1 MKGDLQS
8 SMLTE
13 YSALQSTILG
23 NVGGTIMN
31 VHPNLDLNV
40 GRLERRMWRMQ
51 QQDGL
56 LDLLLGVAILA
67 LGLAAMVEGLGGGTA
82 ARLATLCG
90 IQFSAA
96 FAMGW
101 ARRRWTRPLIGSVK
115 FAPHRRR
122 RLFWMQWILGGSV
135 VATAALVMLTM
146 WANRIRPG
154 MLGGLGVWAPAL
166 TSAAVI
172 MVPLGAMAI
181 IFDVTRLWLHAI
193 LLSAAVVSSVSVAV
207 PPIPFFETVLF
218 GVAGLFS
225 CAVGLTVLMRF
236 LQAVRQTGESPGPQD
251 AERLEEGIDR

>member
-1 MKGDLQS
+1 MD
-8 SMLTE
+8 
-13 YSALQSTILG
+13 
-23 NVGGTIMN
+23 

-56 LDLLLGVAILA
+56 LDLFLGVAILA
-67 LGLAAMVEGLGGGTA
+67 LGLAAMVEGLGGGKA

-96 FAMGW
+96 LAMGW
-101 ARRRWTRPLIGSVK
+101 ARRRWTRPLIGTVK
-115 FAPHRRR
+115 FAPHRRQ
-122 RLFWMQWILGGSV
+122 RLLRMQWILGGSV
-135 VATAALVMLTM
+135 VATAALVLLTM

-154 MLGGLGVWAPAL
+154 MLGDLGVWAPAL

-172 MVPLGAMAI
+172 LVPLGAMAVI
-181 IFDVTRLWLHAI
+181 LDVPRLWAHGI
-193 LLSAAVVSSVSVAV
+193 LVSSAVAASVAVAV

-225 CAVGLTVLMRF
+225 CAVGLTVLFRF
-236 LQAVRQTGESPGPQD
+236 LRAVRQTDGSPGPED
-251 AERLEEGIDR
+251 AVRIEEGFDR